1 MLKTLKNIIS
11 HNRILTSVMLV
22 IPFFFF
28 ARPGLLTLSIGLP
41 VILLG
46 EVIRIYASGYIYK
59 GKEITMDGPYSLT
72 RNPLY
77 LGNFFLG
84 LGFSIAAGN
93 VFFPIIFII
102 LFFFIY
108 HATIEQEEAFLS
120 NKFGEVYAH
129 YKAKTSRFFPTPSS
143 IRNSV
148 NPVRSPHI
156 GSNERTS
163 GMKPSDRETSNGLKG
178 IFRWELVK
186 KHREYNTWIG
196 MLIGILLLVV
206 KFLAV

>member
-1 MLKTLKNIIS
+1 MFRILKNIIS
-11 HNRILTSVMLV
+11 RNRILTSVILA
-22 IPFFFF
+22 IPFLLF

-46 EVIRIYASGYIYK
+46 ETIRIYASGYINK
-59 GKEITMDGPYSLT
+59 DKEITMDGPYSLT

-93 VFFPIIFII
+93 LFFPIIFTI

-120 NKFGEVYAH
+120 DKFGDMYAR
-129 YKAKTSRFFPTPSS
+129 YKAKTSRFFPTPYS
-143 IRNSV
+143 IRNSA
-148 NPVRSPHI
+148 
-156 GSNERTS
+156 
-163 GMKPSDRETSNGLKG
+163 KG
-178 IFRWELVK
+178 TFNWGLVK

-196 MLIGILLLVV
+196 ILIGILLLVV
-206 KFLAV
+206 KFLVV

>member
-1 MLKTLKNIIS
+1 
-11 HNRILTSVMLV
+11 
-22 IPFFFF
+22 
-28 ARPGLLTLSIGLP
+28 
-41 VILLG
+41 
-46 EVIRIYASGYIYK
+46 
-59 GKEITMDGPYSLT
+59 
-72 RNPLY
+72 
-77 LGNFFLG
+77 FFLG

-93 VFFPIIFII
+93 IFFPIIFII

-120 NKFGEVYAH
+120 NKFGEVYAY

-148 NPVRSPHI
+148 
-156 GSNERTS
+156 
-163 GMKPSDRETSNGLKG
+163 KG
-178 IFRWELVK
+178 TFSWKLVK

-196 MLIGILLLVV
+196 ILIGILLLVV